1 MLTFSFVLT
10 LITLRFLCHCY
21 TDELLNNFYTDENV
35 LRTIDKLSINNNNNG
50 LKDELKVTLRSTL
63 MQMNVVSQSFI
74 DRKIPY
80 KQLNLIIYQVSQF
93 ILDKD
98 SFDISYNNLKIFIAS
113 VMNHDHNCM
122 NPYGFYIF
130 NVIEGSQ
137 NALLQY
143 IPKNQSN
150 VGIIHWPLSLVIE
163 KEIFIKT
170 LVYLGVDVLSKYSAI
185 YTTSDKSRG
194 PMIHYNQGKWLQ
206 EFRYLLDKN
215 NIGIVGASSVCENK
229 RGSIQPHMFAFRSS
243 VLKSALYA
251 SKPLNS
257 TKAITKEFFKI
268 LKIGIEKIV
277 KSLKMKLSSI
287 LYYKRYNQISFEGEC
302 PEIKKSTYDNR
313 NVNMQPTNSHRYN
326 PTYWC
331 DILPQEVRMKLM
343 ILIMVVVMIMILMM
357 VVMVMVNMLMMI
369 MILMM
374 MLVVAV
380 TVTVNMMITIIII
393 LMMIIMMI
401 MMIIVILR
409 FL

>member
-1 MLTFSFVLT
+1 MMLTFSFVLT

-35 LRTIDKLSINNNNNG
+35 LKTIDKLSININNNG

-194 PMIHYNQGKWLQ
+194 PMIYYNQGKWLQ
-206 EFRYLLDKN
+206 EFRYLLDKH

-302 PEIKKSTYDNR
+302 PEVKKSTYDNR

-331 DILPQEVRMKLM
+331 DILPQEVRRMM
-343 ILIMVVVMIMILMM
+343 IMVMMMKMMMI
-357 VVMVMVNMLMMI
+357 MI

-374 MLVVAV
+374 MMMILKMLVVA
-380 TVTVNMMITIIII
+380 VTVNMMITAIII
-393 LMMIIMMI
+393 LMMMI
-401 MMIIVILR
+401 R
-409 FL
+409 

>member
-1 MLTFSFVLT
+1 MLTFSFVLI
-10 LITLRFLCHCY
+10 LITLRFLCDCY

-35 LRTIDKLSINNNNNG
+35 LKTIDKLSNNNNNNNNG

-63 MQMNVVSQSFI
+63 TQMNVVSQSFI
-74 DRKIPY
+74 DRKVPHT
-80 KQLNLIIYQVSQF
+80 QLNLIIYQVSQF

-163 KEIFIKT
+163 KEIFMKT
-170 LVYLGVDVLSKYSAI
+170 LVYLGVDVLSEYSAI

-194 PMIHYNQGKWLQ
+194 PMIYYNQGKWLQ
-206 EFRYLLDKN
+206 EFRYLLDQN

-251 SKPLNS
+251 SSKQLLNSS
-257 TKAITKEFFKI
+257 TKAITKQFVKI
-268 LKIGIEKIV
+268 LKNGIEKIV
-277 KSLKMKLSSI
+277 KSLRMKLSSI
-287 LYYKRYNQISFEGEC
+287 LYYKRFNQIFFEGEC
-302 PEIKKSTYDNR
+302 PEVKKSTYDNR

-331 DILPQEVRMKLM
+331 DILPQEV
-343 ILIMVVVMIMILMM
+343 
-357 VVMVMVNMLMMI
+357 
-369 MILMM
+369 MM
-374 MLVVAV
+374 M
-380 TVTVNMMITIIII
+380 
-393 LMMIIMMI
+393 MMIIRLL
-401 MMIIVILR
+401 IIC
-409 FL
+409 